1 MESICESSNNDLERL
16 FDLRKQLYEQRCDLL
31 DIETES
37 HQFIP
42 EDIKNELNQINENVL
57 KGQRLLENEL
67 LHYKKLTKEKQDL
80 EIFESTGKSTC
91 LECQNKISDLLVHF
105 ENQKCA
111 TTDLKNFVDE
121 VIYYIGQIFEIL
133 EQHVKERKE
142 TISEKIQ
149 KNTSML
155 KYLSNIYKVLRG
167 TNIGYI
173 CPICINNEVNVFC
186 DPCGHSFC
194 DKCISVSYC
203 YMCKRRI
210 NSIKKL
216 YFS

>member
-16 FDLRKQLYEQRCDLL
+16 FDLRKKLYEQRSDLL
-31 DIETES
+31 DIEIES
-37 HQFIP
+37 HQLIP
-42 EDIKNELNQINENVL
+42 EDIKNELNEINESVS
-57 KGQRLLENEL
+57 KGQKLLENEL
-67 LHYKKLTKEKQDL
+67 LNYKKLTKEKQDL
-80 EIFESTGKSTC
+80 ETFENTGKSTC
-91 LECQNKISDLLVHF
+91 LECQKKISDLLIHF
-105 ENQKCA
+105 ENQNFS
-111 TTDLKNFVDE
+111 TTELRNIVDE
-121 VIYYIGQIFEIL
+121 VIYCIGQIFEIL
-133 EQHVKERKE
+133 EQQVKDRRE

-149 KNTSML
+149 MNTSML
-155 KYLSNIYKVLRG
+155 KYLSNVYKVLRG

-173 CPICINNEVNVFC
+173 CPICMNNEVNVFC

-194 DKCISVSYC
+194 DKCINVSYC